1 LEPYYPGESKKKID
15 SIQFSLL
22 RAKKKKKMRI
32 PINKWETYDVDG
44 AQATLMK
51 NGPLDL
57 RLVSIKI

>member
-1 LEPYYPGESKKKID
+1 
-15 SIQFSLL
+15 
-22 RAKKKKKMRI
+22 MRI